1 MRLHTSEAQGEDR
14 TLGQEVF
21 VVEIIVRHQSAP
33 PLHPALAGDL
43 VESLE
48 PPRESLPPALD
59 ASRALLTEV
68 TNTDRPPGS
77 HQQSVRTI
85 NKQIFSTAYNN

>member
-1 MRLHTSEAQGEDR
+1 MRLDTSEAQGEDWTVR
-14 TLGQEVF
+14 EEVR
-21 VVEIIVRHQSAP
+21 VLEIVGRHQPGP
-33 PLHPALAGDL
+33 PLPPALAGDL

-77 HQQSVRTI
+77 HI
-85 NKQIFSTAYNN
+85 NSQNN

>member
-1 MRLHTSEAQGEDR
+1 MGRLEWLQPSEAQGEDWTVR
-14 TLGQEVF
+14 EEVR
-21 VVEIIVRHQSAP
+21 VLEIVGRHQPGP
-33 PLHPALAGDL
+33 PLPPALAGDL

-77 HQQSVRTI
+77 HI
-85 NKQIFSTAYNN
+85 NSQNN